1 MQKKEGSMMK
11 QIYDYIIVGAGTSG
25 PIVASRLSE
34 DPHVSVLLLEAG
46 GENINDI
53 SRAPGAFFK
62 VWGTDYDWQ
71 YETEPQKGLNN
82 RKIYAP
88 RGRVVGGS
96 SAINVGFWMRGT
108 REDYDFWEQQ
118 GAKGWNYEKALKMFQ
133 KIEDTD
139 LGPTRYRGKG
149 GMVHLEDSAYPS
161 EFTQTQFDAFKE
173 AGFGD
178 IGDFQAEDPY
188 CADIVQKDYINR
200 VRHTPAD
207 SYLSEE
213 VRKRPNLTVQTDTF
227 VRKVIFKEN
236 RAVGV
241 EVEYKGE
248 LQQVEARAEVILSA
262 GSFNTAQILKLSGV
276 GPKKEL
282 ARHGIPVVADVPG
295 VGENLNDHL
304 MVNVRALSSVPIP
317 DTHFNPISDESL
329 AQWRKEQTGPACY
342 YPGPAAGLVSSDGT
356 HTGPDFEMIL
366 QYVHT
371 ANGSEKEFAGVEN
384 IAERSGYS
392 FPVILMIPKS
402 RGTVLLASGDPHDKP
417 LIDPNYF
424 DDPSD
429 MKRFIKGIRYA
440 LQLTQTT
447 ALSPYTEMVHPAL
460 DASDADIEAFIRN
473 EASTVFH
480 PVGTARIGDLEKD
493 PMAVVDSHLRVRGV
507 EGLRV
512 ADASIMPQVNR
523 GHTMAPVT
531 YIGEM
536 AAQIIQS
543 ETDRPYQRS

>member
-1 MQKKEGSMMK
+1 MTHT
-11 QIYDYIIVGAGTSG
+11 YDYIIVGAGTSG

-46 GENINDI
+46 GENTNDF
-53 SRAPGAFFK
+53 SRMPGAFFK

-71 YETEPQKGLNN
+71 YETEPQKSLNN
-82 RKIYAP
+82 RKIYQP

-108 REDYDFWEQQ
+108 KEDYESWEQQ
-118 GAKGWNYEKALKMFQ
+118 GAKGWNFEKALEMFQ

-139 LGPTRYRGKG
+139 LGPTKYRGKG
-149 GMVHLEDSAYPS
+149 GKVRLEDSAYPS
-161 EFTQTQFDAFKE
+161 EFIHTMLDAFKE

-178 IGDFQAEDPY
+178 IGDFQAENPY
-188 CADIVQKDYINR
+188 RADIVQKIFVNR
-200 VRHTPAD
+200 VRHTLAD

-213 VRKRPNLTVQTDTF
+213 IRKRPNLTVQLDTF
-227 VRKVIFKEN
+227 VRKVVFEGN

-241 EVEYKGE
+241 EVEHQGKP
-248 LQQVEARAEVILSA
+248 QQIKATAEVILSA
-262 GSFNTAQILKLSGV
+262 GAYNTPQILKLSGV

-282 ARHGIPVVADVPG
+282 ARYGIPVVADVPG

-304 MVNVRALSSVPIP
+304 LITLRVLSPIDIP
-317 DTHFNPISDESL
+317 DTHFNPVSDESI
-329 AQWRKEQTGPACY
+329 AQWRKDHTGPACY
-342 YPGPAAGLVSSDGT
+342 FTGAAAGLVSSDGT
-356 HTGPDFEMIL
+356 YAGPDFELIL
-366 QYVHT
+366 SYVHS
-371 ANGSEKEFAGVEN
+371 ANGSEKEFAGVDN
-384 IAERSGYS
+384 IAQRSGYS
-392 FPVILMIPKS
+392 FNVILITPKS
-402 RGTVLLASGDPHDKP
+402 RGNVLLASGDPHDKP

-424 DDPSD
+424 GDPID

-440 LQLTQTT
+440 MQLIRTK
-447 ALSPYTEMVHPAL
+447 ALSPYTEMMQLAL
-460 DASDADIEAFIRN
+460 DASDADIEAFIRSD
-473 EASTVFH
+473 ATSVLH

-523 GHTMAPVT
+523 GHTMGPVT
-531 YIGEM
+531 YVGEM
-536 AAQIIQS
+536 AAQIILS
-543 ETDRPYQRS
+543 EIHR

>member
-1 MQKKEGSMMK
+1 MTQT
-11 QIYDYIIVGAGTSG
+11 YDYIIVGAGTSG

-34 DPHVSVLLLEAG
+34 DPRVSVLLLEAG
-46 GENINDI
+46 GENTNDI

-62 VWGTDYDWQ
+62 VWGTPYDWQ
-71 YETEPQKGLNN
+71 YESEPQKGLNN
-82 RKIYAP
+82 RKIYSP

-108 REDYDFWEQQ
+108 KEDYDFWEQQ
-118 GAKGWNYEKALKMFQ
+118 GAKGWNYEKALERFQ

-149 GMVHLEDSAYPS
+149 GKVHLENSAYPS
-161 EFTQTQFDAFKE
+161 EFIHTLLDAFKE

-178 IGDFQAEDPY
+178 IGDFQAETPY
-188 CADIVQKDYINR
+188 RADIVQKDYINR

-213 VRKRPNLTVQTDTF
+213 IRKRPNLTVQIDTF
-227 VRKVIFKEN
+227 VRKVIFKGN

-241 EVEYKGE
+241 EVEYQGKV
-248 LQQVEARAEVILSA
+248 QQITAGAEVILSA
-262 GSFNTAQILKLSGV
+262 GSYNTAQILKLSGV

-282 ARHGIPVVADVPG
+282 AKHGIPVVADVPG

-304 MVNVRALSSVPIP
+304 MVNVRILSSVPIP
-317 DTHFNPISDESL
+317 DTHFNPASDESI
-329 AQWRKEQTGPACY
+329 AEWRKERTGPACY

-356 HTGPDFEMIL
+356 HTGPDFEVIL
-366 QYVHT
+366 EYVHT
-371 ANGSEKEFAGVEN
+371 ANGSEKEFAGVNN
-384 IAERSGYS
+384 IAERSGYCLV
-392 FPVILMIPKS
+392 VILMIPKS
-402 RGTVLLASGDPHDKP
+402 RGNVLLASADPHDKP
-417 LIDPNYF
+417 LINPNYF
-424 DDPSD
+424 SNPDDV
-429 MKRFIKGIRYA
+429 KRFIKGIRYA
-440 LQLTQTT
+440 LQLTKTK
-447 ALSPYTEMVHPAL
+447 ALLPYTEKVHPAL
-460 DASDADIEAFIRN
+460 DASDADIEAFLRS

-480 PVGTARIGDLEKD
+480 PVGTARIGDLNKD
-493 PMAVVDSHLRVRGV
+493 PLAVVDSHLRVRGV

-536 AAQIIQS
+536 AAQIILS
-543 ETDRPYQRS
+543 GIHRR

>member
-1 MQKKEGSMMK
+1 MAKESR
-11 QIYDYIIVGAGTSG
+11 QTYDYIIVGAGTSG
-25 PIVASRLSE
+25 PVVASRLSE

-46 GENINDI
+46 GENTNDI

-71 YETEPQKGLNN
+71 YESDPQKGLNN
-82 RKIYAP
+82 RKIYSP

-108 REDYDFWEQQ
+108 KEDYDFWEQQ
-118 GAKGWNYEKALKMFQ
+118 GARGWNYEKALEMFQ

-139 LGPTRYRGKG
+139 KGPTRYRGKDG
-149 GMVHLEDSAYPS
+149 KVHLEDSAYPAK
-161 EFTQTQFDAFKE
+161 FVHTLLDAFKE
-173 AGFGD
+173 AGFGG
-178 IGDFQAEDPY
+178 IGDFQAENPY
-188 CADIVQKDYINR
+188 QADVVQKDYLNR

-213 VRKRPNLTVQTDTF
+213 IRTRPNLKVQPDTF
-227 VRKVIFKEN
+227 VRKVLFKGN

-241 EVEYKGE
+241 EVEYKGNV
-248 LQQVEARAEVILSA
+248 QQINAGAEVILSA
-262 GSFNTAQILKLSGV
+262 GTYNTAQILKLSGV

-295 VGENLNDHL
+295 IGENLNDHL
-304 MVNVRALSSVPIP
+304 MVYVRVLSSVPIP
-317 DTHFNPISDESL
+317 DTHFNPVSDESI
-329 AQWRKEQTGPACY
+329 AEWRKERTGPASY

-356 HTGPDFEMIL
+356 HTGPDFEVIL

-371 ANGSEKEFAGVEN
+371 ANGSEKEFAGAGN

-392 FPVILMIPKS
+392 LAVILMIPKS
-402 RGTVLLASGDPHDKP
+402 KGNVLLASGDPHDKP
-417 LIDPNYF
+417 HIDPNYF
-424 DDPSD
+424 GNPDD
-429 MKRFIKGIRYA
+429 MKRFIKGVRYA
-440 LQLTQTT
+440 LQLTRTR
-447 ALSPYTEMVHPAL
+447 ALLPYTEKVHPAA
-460 DASDADIEAFIRN
+460 DASDAEIEAFIRS

-480 PVGTARIGDLEKD
+480 PVGTARIGDPGKD

-536 AAQIIQS
+536 AAQIIRS
-543 ETDRPYQRS
+543 EKH

>member
-1 MQKKEGSMMK
+1 MTHT
-11 QIYDYIIVGAGTSG
+11 YDYIIVGAGTSG

-46 GENINDI
+46 GENTNDF
-53 SRAPGAFFK
+53 SRMPGAFFK

-71 YETEPQKGLNN
+71 YETEPQKSLNN
-82 RKIYAP
+82 RKIYQP

-108 REDYDFWEQQ
+108 KEDYESWEQQ
-118 GAKGWNYEKALKMFQ
+118 GAKGWNFEKALEMFQ

-139 LGPTRYRGKG
+139 LGPTKYRGKG
-149 GMVHLEDSAYPS
+149 GKVRLEDSAYPS
-161 EFTQTQFDAFKE
+161 EFIHTMLDAFKE

-178 IGDFQAEDPY
+178 IGDFQAENPY
-188 CADIVQKDYINR
+188 RADIVQKIFINR
-200 VRHTPAD
+200 VRHTLAD

-213 VRKRPNLTVQTDTF
+213 IRKRPNLTVQLDTF
-227 VRKVIFKEN
+227 VRKVVFEGN

-241 EVEYKGE
+241 EVEHQGKP
-248 LQQVEARAEVILSA
+248 QQIKATAEVILSA
-262 GSFNTAQILKLSGV
+262 GAYNTPQILKLSGV

-282 ARHGIPVVADVPG
+282 ARYGIPVVADVPG

-304 MVNVRALSSVPIP
+304 LITLRVLSPIDIP
-317 DTHFNPISDESL
+317 DTHFNPVSDESI
-329 AQWRKEQTGPACY
+329 AQWRKDHTGPACY
-342 YPGPAAGLVSSDGT
+342 FTGAAAGLVSSDGT
-356 HTGPDFEMIL
+356 YAGPDFELIL
-366 QYVHT
+366 SYVHS
-371 ANGSEKEFAGVEN
+371 ANGSEKEFAGVDN
-384 IAERSGYS
+384 IAQRSGYS
-392 FPVILMIPKS
+392 FNVILITPKS
-402 RGTVLLASGDPHDKP
+402 RGNVLLASGDPHDKP

-424 DDPSD
+424 GDPID

-440 LQLTQTT
+440 MQLIRTR
-447 ALSPYTEMVHPAL
+447 ALSPYTEMMQLAL
-460 DASDADIEAFIRN
+460 DASDADIEAFIRSD
-473 EASTVFH
+473 ATSVLH

-523 GHTMAPVT
+523 GHTMGPVT
-531 YIGEM
+531 YVGEM
-536 AAQIIQS
+536 AAQIILS
-543 ETDRPYQRS
+543 EIHR